1 MDSQHLTLYRC
12 YFPHGTF
19 GELKDAG
26 GNTIAVTVEC
36 PWLNNQK
43 GKSCIP
49 EGTYQI
55 RRHQSPSKG
64 ICLAIEAPTLGVT
77 LYGPSQRTHCLIHV
91 ANCASELQGCIAS
104 GESFGVVGKE
114 WGVLQSRDSLE
125 KLLALVGEQT
135 YTLVVRGQ

>member
-1 MDSQHLTLYRC
+1 MPAQTLTLYRR

-26 GNTIAVTVEC
+26 GNTVAVTTEC

-49 EGTYQI
+49 EGIYQI
-55 RRHQSPSKG
+55 QRHQSPSKG
-64 ICLAIEAPTLGVT
+64 VCLAIIAPTLGVT

-91 ANCASELQGCIAS
+91 ANRVSELQGCIAP
-104 GESFGVVGKE
+104 GESFGVLAKE
-114 WGVLQSRDSLE
+114 WGVLQSRNTLE
-125 KLLALVGEQT
+125 QLLALVGEQVC
-135 YTLVVRGQ
+135 TLVIRGQ